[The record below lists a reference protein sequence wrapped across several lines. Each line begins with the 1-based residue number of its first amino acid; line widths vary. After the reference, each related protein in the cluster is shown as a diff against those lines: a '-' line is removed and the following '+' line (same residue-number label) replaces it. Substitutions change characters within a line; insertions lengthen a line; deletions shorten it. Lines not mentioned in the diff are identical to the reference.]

1 MLGTAWGDRWHGTA
15 EDGLAAGHPAVAV
28 SSPQAVAVYREPPS
42 HGSPRNLI
50 ELTVAELQ
58 ARGSAVQVRGPDQP
72 DGTPGLAADITADA
86 AAELRLAPGQV
97 VWFGVKAQEV
107 TLRAT
112 HPGVD

>member
-1 MLGTAWGDRWHGTA
+1 MDLELEGKRVIVTGATRGIGRAIA
-15 EDGLAAGHPAVAV
+15 ERFVREGAAVGICARKADEVERA
-28 SSPQAVAVYREPPS
+28 
-42 HGSPRNLI
+42 
-50 ELTVAELQ
+50 VAELQ